1 MLKNFIFWVFFGLNL
16 PIFSQ
21 FQFNFNDSVVVF
33 KNGSQIQQPWGGG
46 LNNAQFSEIDYD
58 FDGDMDLFVF
68 DRSKN
73 QIRVF
78 KHDVLNGNHS
88 YKVDQT
94 ASLKFPND
102 VRYRAL
108 TIDYNLDS
116 KNDLFTYGIG
126 GLKVYKNIGNS
137 VDGLQWELASNLLYS
152 NNWGTMMN
160 LYVSSGDIPAIVD
173 VENDGD
179 LDVLTFHI
187 SGEYLQYHQNQSQEL
202 YGHSD
207 SLVFE
212 LKNECW
218 GGFREDVN
226 TNLVILND
234 VTSPC
239 NLGNVPNPLRIENPF
254 QKGHAGSTVLAFDY
268 DGSGVKDLLIG
279 DVAYTSLNLL
289 INGGTAPNTNS
300 KIISQDISFPSNST
314 PVNVQLFPAAFLVD
328 VDFDG
333 KKDLIVAPNAKN
345 VSENERSCLKYK
357 NTGSNSNY
365 NFIYETSAFLQ
376 EDMIEHGTGSIPV
389 LADLTGDGLL
399 DLIVGNFY
407 SYKPTLSKESK
418 ISFYKNIGTASNPI
432 FTFIDDD
439 FMNFSQANYGLRMIP
454 TFGDIDGDTKTDL
467 ILGLENGT
475 LVYYK
480 NNGTSSNPNYNVA
493 STNLTDVNGNVI
505 NVGQYAAP
513 QLFDLNR
520 DNKLDLI
527 IGEKTGKLFYY
538 ENVGTGNSPSFEL
551 SANQLGGIDVI
562 TTTPDGYPIPHFFRN
577 NDTTLLIIGTGEGE
591 LQFYDSI
598 DANLSGTFNQISM
611 NFLSLKSI
619 LGGYSSGTIADL
631 DADGKLDLML
641 GQDLG
646 GLFLLEHETNS
657 NLKVSELTS
666 ELQISIYPNP
676 TSGKFTIQT
685 DDFPMELQIISLE
698 GKMLNSLSISTNVT
712 EFDLKNLTNG
722 IYFLKTNKSKRIYR
736 LVKN

>member
-21 FQFNFNDSVVVF
+21 FQFNFKDSVVVF

-94 ASLKFPND
+94 ASLKFPID

-108 TIDYNLDS
+108 TIDYNLDG

-152 NNWGTMMN
+152 NNWGTLMN

-179 LDVLTFHI
+179 LDVLTFNI
-187 SGEYLQYHQNQSQEL
+187 GGEYLQYHQNQSQEL

-239 NLGNVPNPLRIENPF
+239 NSGNVPNPLRIENPSE
-254 QKGHAGSTVLAFDY
+254 KGHAGSTVLAFDY

-418 ISFYKNIGTASNPI
+418 IAFYKNIGTASNPI
-432 FTFIDDD
+432 FTFIDGD

-493 STNLTDVNGNVI
+493 STNLTDANGNVI

-562 TTTPDGYPIPHFFRN
+562 TTTPDGYPIPHFFRK
-577 NDTTLLIIGTGEGE
+577 NDTTFLLVGTGEGE
-591 LQFYDSI
+591 LHFYDSI
-598 DANLSGTFNQISM
+598 DANISGTFNQISM

-631 DADGKLDLML
+631 DTDGKLDLIL

-646 GLFLLEHETNS
+646 GLFYLEHDLSST
-657 NLKVSELTS
+657 LDLSELVNGI
-666 ELQISIYPNP
+666 EISIYPNP
-676 TSGKFTIQT
+676 TNGTIVIESNN
-685 DDFPMELQIISLE
+685 FPLELHLLSLE
-698 GKMLNSLSISTNVT
+698 GKELNEFLISNQIS
-712 EFDLKNLTNG
+712 EFDISNVSNG
-722 IYFLKTNKSKRIYR
+722 TYFLKINNSEKVYRII
-736 LVKN
+736 KN

>member
-94 ASLKFPND
+94 ASLKFPID

-108 TIDYNLDS
+108 TIDYNLDG

-152 NNWGTMMN
+152 NNWGTLMN

-179 LDVLTFHI
+179 LDVLTFNI
-187 SGEYLQYHQNQSQEL
+187 GGEYLQYHQNQSQEF

-239 NLGNVPNPLRIENPF
+239 NSGNVPNPLRIENPSE
-254 QKGHAGSTVLAFDY
+254 KGHAGSTVLAFDY

-418 ISFYKNIGTASNPI
+418 IAFYKNIGTASNPI
-432 FTFIDDD
+432 FTFIDGD

-493 STNLTDVNGNVI
+493 STNLTDANGNVI

-577 NDTTLLIIGTGEGE
+577 NDTTFIIIGTGEG
-591 LQFYDSI
+591 
-598 DANLSGTFNQISM
+598 
-611 NFLSLKSI
+611 
-619 LGGYSSGTIADL
+619 
-631 DADGKLDLML
+631 
-641 GQDLG
+641 
-646 GLFLLEHETNS
+646 
-657 NLKVSELTS
+657 
-666 ELQISIYPNP
+666 
-676 TSGKFTIQT
+676 
-685 DDFPMELQIISLE
+685 
-698 GKMLNSLSISTNVT
+698 
-712 EFDLKNLTNG
+712 
-722 IYFLKTNKSKRIYR
+722 
-736 LVKN
+736 